1 MNKLNYRNIT
11 ISGLPGAGSSTLGKA
26 LAKVLKWKYFSGGDF
41 MRAYAIEKGLF
52 DGKDKTHHDATV
64 YSKDFDY
71 QVDFGMR
78 KTLQKK
84 SGRILDSWLSSFMA
98 QQVDGVLKIL
108 VYCSRNVIRVDR
120 IVNRDNLTIKQAKE
134 HIFYREKKN
143 VGKWQKIYRK
153 QWKEWIIDK
162 GVVKKDKKV
171 WFWYSEMYD
180 ICIDTYKNSKRET
193 LKLALRELGYKGK
206 IDYKSMFNEV

>member
-52 DGKDKTHHDATV
+52 DGKNKTHHDATV
-64 YSKDFDY
+64 YGDDFDRR
-71 QVDFGMR
+71 VDFGMR

-84 SGRILDSWLSSFMA
+84 SARILDSWLSSFMA

-134 HIFYREKKN
+134 HIFKREKKN
-143 VGKWQKIYRK
+143 VEKWQRMYSK
-153 QWKEWIIDK
+153 QWQEWVVDK
-162 GVVKKDKKV
+162 NVVAKDKKI
-171 WFWYSEMYD
+171 WFWYPKMYD
-180 ICIDTYKNSKRET
+180 ICINTYKNSKKET
-193 LKLALRELGYKGK
+193 LKLALKKLGFKGK
-206 IDYKSMFNEV
+206 INYNGMFIK